1 MAKKTT
7 TDKIKDLAKSV
18 TEAAEPYLEIAKEKG
33 APVLEEMKEKAEPAF
48 QEARKNAEPYF
59 EKVLEKAEPVI
70 SEVKKRTEPATK
82 AVKKQSAK
90 AADAV
95 KAVSRDFTEAS
106 AKKNSRTDFFI
117 QYKDYEIRTEDI
129 AQKIREKYEAEG
141 NKASDIKELQ
151 IYLKP
156 EENTAYY
163 VVNHKDTGKFT
174 Y

>member
-1 MAKKTT
+1 M
-7 TDKIKDLAKSV
+7 
-18 TEAAEPYLEIAKEKG
+18 TEAAEPYLEKAKEKSG
-33 APVLEEMKEKAEPAF
+33 PVIEEVM
-48 QEARKNAEPYF
+48 
-59 EKVLEKAEPVI
+59 EKAEPVI

-82 AVKKQSAK
+82 KVKEQGAK

-95 KAVSRDFTEAS
+95 KAVGSNLTEAQ
-106 AKKNSRTDFFI
+106 ARKNEKVEFFI
-117 QYKDYEIRTEDI
+117 QYQDYEIRTEDF
-129 AQKIREKYEAEG
+129 AAKIREKYVAEG
-141 NKASDIKELQ
+141 HKASDIRELQ

>member
-7 TDKIKDLAKSV
+7 TDKIIDIANKAV
-18 TEAAEPYLEIAKEKG
+18 EAAEPYIEIAKEKSG
-33 APVLEEMKEKAEPAF
+33 PVIEMAKEKSGPVIE
-48 QEARKNAEPYF
+48 E
-59 EKVLEKAEPVI
+59 VLEKAEPVL
-70 SEVKKRTEPATK
+70 SEVKKRTDPATK

-95 KAVSRDFTEAS
+95 KDVASNLTEAS
-106 AKKNSRTDFFI
+106 SRKNTKTEFFI

-129 AQKIREKYEAEG
+129 AAKIREKYVAEG
-141 NKASDIKELQ
+141 NKAADIKELQ
-151 IYLKP
+151 VYLKP

-163 VVNHKDTGKFT
+163 VINHKDTGKFV

>member
-7 TDKIKDLAKSV
+7 TDKIKDLAKTV
-18 TEAAEPYLEIAKEKG
+18 TEAAEPYIEKAREKG
-33 APVLEEMKEKAEPAF
+33 APVLEEVTKKAEPAISG
-48 QEARKNAEPYF
+48 AKKNAEPYI
-59 EKVLEKAEPVI
+59 EKVKEKAEPVI
-70 SEVKKRTEPATK
+70 NEVKKRAEPATK
-82 AVKKQSAK
+82 AVRKQSSK

-95 KAVSRDFTEAS
+95 KAVSKDITETS
-106 AKKNSRTDFFI
+106 AKKNSRTEFFI

-129 AQKIREKYEAEG
+129 AEKIREKYISEG
-141 NKASDIKELQ
+141 NKRSDIKELQ
-151 IYLKP
+151 VYLKP

>member
-7 TDKIKDLAKSV
+7 TDKIMDIAKQV
-18 TEAAEPYLEIAKEKG
+18 TEAAEPYIEIAKEKSG
-33 APVLEEMKEKAEPAF
+33 PVIEMAKEKSGPVIE
-48 QEARKNAEPYF
+48 E
-59 EKVLEKAEPVI
+59 VLEKAEPVLT
-70 SEVKKRTEPATK
+70 EVKKRTDPATK

-95 KAVSRDFTEAS
+95 KAVSSNLSEAS
-106 AKKNSRTDFFI
+106 SKKSSKTEFFI
-117 QYKDYEIRTEDI
+117 QYQDYEIRAEDI
-129 AQKIREKYEAEG
+129 AAKIREKYVAEG

>member
-7 TDKIKDLAKSV
+7 TDKIMDIAKQV
-18 TEAAEPYLEIAKEKG
+18 TEAAEPYIEMAKEKSG
-33 APVLEEMKEKAEPAF
+33 PVIEMAKEKSGPVIE
-48 QEARKNAEPYF
+48 E
-59 EKVLEKAEPVI
+59 VLEKAEPVLT
-70 SEVKKRTEPATK
+70 EVKKRTDPATK

-95 KAVSRDFTEAS
+95 KAVSSNLSEAS
-106 AKKNSRTDFFI
+106 SKKSSKTEFFI
-117 QYKDYEIRTEDI
+117 QYQDYEIRAEDI
-129 AQKIREKYEAEG
+129 AAKIREKYVAEG